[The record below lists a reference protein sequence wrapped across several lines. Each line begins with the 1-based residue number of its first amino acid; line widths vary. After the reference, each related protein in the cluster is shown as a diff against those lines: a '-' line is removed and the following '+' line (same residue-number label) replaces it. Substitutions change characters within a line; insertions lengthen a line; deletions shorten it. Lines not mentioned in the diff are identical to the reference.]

1 MIILTAFYETLLDD
15 LNYFTL
21 TILMAMESSIFPV
34 PSELVVPPAAYM
46 AADGRMDMGWVLFF
60 STLGCLIGASANYVV
75 SYFVGRPVM
84 YKFVESKIGHLLLM
98 NRAKLERAEKY
109 FNSKGAVSTLVG
121 RLLPVVRHLISI
133 PAGLSKMHYGWFA
146 LYTVIGSFVWN
157 GILALL
163 GWYLHHL
170 VPPEQLNE
178 QVARYERPILY
189 ALVALAAA
197 IVVYFVVKARRST
210 NKTV

>member
-46 AADGRMDMGWVLFF
+46 AADGRMDIWMVLLL
-60 STLGCLIGASANYVV
+60 STVGCVIGASVNYIV

-84 YKFVESKIGHLLLM
+84 YKFVESKVGHMLLM
-98 NRAKLERAEKY
+98 NRQKLERAERY
-109 FNSKGAVSTLVG
+109 FDSKGAVSTLMG

-133 PAGLSKMHYGWFA
+133 PAGLAKMHYGRFVAYTA
-146 LYTVIGSFVWN
+146 LGSLVWN

-163 GWYLHHL
+163 GWYLHRL

-178 QVARYERPILY
+178 QVAQYERPILWG
-189 ALVALAAA
+189 LVVMVVGV
-197 IVVYFVVKARRST
+197 IVWFVIKAKR
-210 NKTV
+210 K